1 LPKLGLAKLGLESL
15 AWETW
20 FRKLELK
27 GAHKVAIRLERCIN
41 AETLSQQDCDAISAE
56 REHGLRHTD
65 TIRGDAAP
73 AGGEAIMAWAI
84 LVVAGV
90 FETGWA
96 IGLKFTE
103 GFTKPVPSILTI
115 VAMAVSMGL
124 LGLAVRSLSVG
135 TAYAVWTG
143 IGSTGTV
150 LLGIYLF
157 GEPATAARLACIGLI
172 VAGIVGLKFVG

>member
-1 LPKLGLAKLGLESL
+1 
-15 AWETW
+15 
-20 FRKLELK
+20 
-27 GAHKVAIRLERCIN
+27 
-41 AETLSQQDCDAISAE
+41 
-56 REHGLRHTD
+56 
-65 TIRGDAAP
+65 
-73 AGGEAIMAWAI
+73 MAWAL
-84 LVVAGV
+84 LVVAGF

-103 GFTKPVPSILTI
+103 GFSRPIPSILTI
-115 VAMAVSMGL
+115 LAMAISMGL
-124 LGLAVRSLSVG
+124 LGFAVRSLSVG

-157 GEPATAARLACIGLI
+157 GEPVTAGRLACIGLI

>member
-1 LPKLGLAKLGLESL
+1 
-15 AWETW
+15 
-20 FRKLELK
+20 
-27 GAHKVAIRLERCIN
+27 
-41 AETLSQQDCDAISAE
+41 
-56 REHGLRHTD
+56 
-65 TIRGDAAP
+65 
-73 AGGEAIMAWAI
+73 MAWAI
-84 LVVAGV
+84 LFVAGV
-90 FETGWA
+90 FETAWA

-103 GFTKPVPSILTI
+103 GFTKPVPSILTV
-115 VAMAVSMGL
+115 VAMALSMGL

-157 GEPATAARLACIGLI
+157 GEPATAARLGCIGLI

>member
-1 LPKLGLAKLGLESL
+1 
-15 AWETW
+15 
-20 FRKLELK
+20 
-27 GAHKVAIRLERCIN
+27 
-41 AETLSQQDCDAISAE
+41 
-56 REHGLRHTD
+56 
-65 TIRGDAAP
+65 
-73 AGGEAIMAWAI
+73 MAWAI

-103 GFTKPVPSILTI
+103 GFTKPVPSILTV
-115 VAMAVSMGL
+115 VAMALSMGL

>member
-1 LPKLGLAKLGLESL
+1 
-15 AWETW
+15 
-20 FRKLELK
+20 
-27 GAHKVAIRLERCIN
+27 
-41 AETLSQQDCDAISAE
+41 
-56 REHGLRHTD
+56 
-65 TIRGDAAP
+65 
-73 AGGEAIMAWAI
+73 MAWAI
-84 LVVAGV
+84 LVVAGL

-103 GFTKPVPSILTI
+103 GFTKPVPSILTV
-115 VAMAVSMGL
+115 VAMALSMGL

-150 LLGIYLF
+150 LLGIYFF